1 MKSKCPGIPPPTV
14 SFLKYLCKVFS
25 FQASYSRRARE
36 SSSSS
41 SSSSDELPAEV
52 SDLQRTFTQIENEY
66 NQRKGLQTEA
76 STVR

>member
-1 MKSKCPGIPPPTV
+1 MLILSGHSIKNYKYH
-14 SFLKYLCKVFS
+14 FLNIEVFS
-25 FQASYSRRARE
+25 FQASYSRRAQE